1 MLELTPNLNM
11 NSKKAL
17 YVQLYEYIKKE
28 IKDGTISAFTK
39 LPAKRK
45 LAGYLQVSKNTI
57 EAAYE
62 QLLAEGY
69 IESISR
75 KGYFV
80 CEFEQMMDVEGSEA
94 EVEEIPF
101 REGNYTF
108 DFTQTGVDTNTF
120 PFTTYRKLIND
131 VWQPH
136 NNDLLFLGHPQ
147 GELSLREEIAN
158 YLYESRGVRCS
169 ASQIVLG
176 AGTQILVKLLFQL
189 LKGSNYAVENPGYHR
204 KMVVF
209 EQGEKKVQMLS
220 LDRDGI
226 CMADLENSDANVVF
240 VTPSHQF
247 PYGMIMPITRRTQ
260 LLQWA
265 KKEEDR
271 YIIEDDYD
279 SEFRY
284 SGRPIPALQGLDT
297 DGKVIY
303 MGTLSKALLPSLR
316 MSYIVLPKN
325 LIKKYQKEYLFYTQS
340 VSRMDQEVIR
350 KFLNEGYWEKHIHKM
365 RVVYRKK
372 RDRLVFEIEKYFSNR
387 VEVIGEDSGLHI
399 LLKVHNGMREEE
411 LIKAAAK
418 YSIKIYPF
426 STYYKD
432 DTAPENVV
440 LLGFAILSEEEIAKA
455 IQLLHKA
462 WFTRSKKTSSKHEDV
477 FYYLF
482 SSKNKTICS
491 SSQY

>member
-1 MLELTPNLNM
+1 MLELTPNLNTK
-11 NSKKAL
+11 SKIAL

-28 IKDGTISAFTK
+28 IKDGTIPAFTK

-45 LAGYLQVSKNTI
+45 LASYLQVSKNTV

-69 IESISR
+69 IESASR

-80 CEFEQMMDVEGSEA
+80 CKIEQMIYVEGSEA
-94 EVEEIPF
+94 KVEEVPF
-101 REGNYTF
+101 REENYTF

-136 NNDLLFLGHPQ
+136 NNELLFLGHPQ
-147 GELSLREEIAN
+147 GELSLREEIAS

-209 EQGEKKVQMLS
+209 EQGEKKVQILS

-284 SGRPIPALQGLDT
+284 SGKPIPALQGLDT

-325 LIKKYQKEYLFYTQS
+325 VIKKYQKEYLFYTQS

-350 KFLNEGYWEKHIHKM
+350 RFLNEGYWEKHIHKM

-399 LLKVHNGMREEE
+399 LLQVHNGMREEE
-411 LIKAAAK
+411 LIKEAAK
-418 YSIKIYPF
+418 YSIKIYPV

-432 DTAPENVV
+432 GTAPENVV

-462 WFTRSKKTSSKHEDV
+462 WCTRK
-477 FYYLF
+477 
-482 SSKNKTICS
+482 
-491 SSQY
+491 

>member
-80 CEFEQMMDVEGSEA
+80 CKFEQMMDVEGSET

-131 VWQPH
+131 VWEPH

-340 VSRMDQEVIR
+340 VSRMDQEVVR
-350 KFLNEGYWEKHIHKM
+350 KFLHEGYWEKHIHKM

-372 RDRLVFEIEKYFSNR
+372 RDRLVFEIEKYFSNL
-387 VEVIGEDSGLHI
+387 VEIIGEDSGLHI
-399 LLKVHNGMREEE
+399 LLKVHNGMQEEE
-411 LIKAAAK
+411 LIKEAAK
-418 YSIKIYPF
+418 YSIKIYPV

-440 LLGFAILSEEEIAKA
+440 LLGFAILSEEEIEQAV
-455 IQLLHKA
+455 QLLNIA
-462 WFTRSKKTSSKHEDV
+462 WFRKK
-477 FYYLF
+477 
-482 SSKNKTICS
+482 
-491 SSQY
+491 

>member
-1 MLELTPNLNM
+1 MLELTPNLNTK
-11 NSKKAL
+11 SKIAL

-28 IKDGTISAFTK
+28 IKDGTIPALTK

-45 LAGYLQVSKNTI
+45 LASYLQVSKNTV

-80 CEFEQMMDVEGSEA
+80 CEIEQMIYVEGSEVK
-94 EVEEIPF
+94 VEEVPF
-101 REGNYTF
+101 REENYTF

-120 PFTTYRKLIND
+120 PFTMYRKLIND

-136 NNDLLFLGHPQ
+136 NNELLFLGHPQ
-147 GELSLREEIAN
+147 GELSLREEIAS

-284 SGRPIPALQGLDT
+284 SGKPIPALQGLDT

-325 LIKKYQKEYLFYTQS
+325 LINKYQKEYLFYTQS

-399 LLKVHNGMREEE
+399 LLQVHNGMREEE
-411 LIKAAAK
+411 LIKEAAK
-418 YSIKIYPF
+418 YSIKLYPV
-426 STYYKD
+426 STYYKEG
-432 DTAPENVV
+432 TAPENVV
-440 LLGFAILSEEEIAKA
+440 LLGFAILLEEEIAKA

-462 WFTRSKKTSSKHEDV
+462 WYTTK
-477 FYYLF
+477 
-482 SSKNKTICS
+482 
-491 SSQY
+491 

>member
-1 MLELTPNLNM
+1 MLELTPNLNTK
-11 NSKKAL
+11 SKIAL

-28 IKDGTISAFTK
+28 IKDGTIPAFTK

-45 LAGYLQVSKNTI
+45 LASYLQVSKNTV

-69 IESISR
+69 IESASR

-80 CEFEQMMDVEGSEA
+80 CKIEQMIYVEGSEA
-94 EVEEIPF
+94 KVEEVSF
-101 REGNYTF
+101 REENYTF
-108 DFTQTGVDTNTF
+108 DFTQTGVDTDTF

-136 NNDLLFLGHPQ
+136 NNELLFLGHPQ
-147 GELSLREEIAN
+147 GELSLREEIAS

-226 CMADLENSDANVVF
+226 CMTDLENSDANVVF

-284 SGRPIPALQGLDT
+284 SGKPIPALQGLDT

-325 LIKKYQKEYLFYTQS
+325 VIEKYQKEYLFYTQS

-350 KFLNEGYWEKHIHKM
+350 RFLNEGYWEKHIHKM

-399 LLKVHNGMREEE
+399 LLQVHNGMREEE
-411 LIKAAAK
+411 LIKEAAK
-418 YSIKIYPF
+418 YSIKIYPV

-432 DTAPENVV
+432 GTAPENVV
-440 LLGFAILSEEEIAKA
+440 LLGFAILSEDEIAKA

-462 WFTRSKKTSSKHEDV
+462 WYTRK
-477 FYYLF
+477 
-482 SSKNKTICS
+482 
-491 SSQY
+491 

>member
-1 MLELTPNLNM
+1 MLELTPNLNTQ
-11 NSKKAL
+11 SKIAL

-28 IKDGTISAFTK
+28 IKDGTIPAFTK

-45 LAGYLQVSKNTI
+45 LASYLQVSKNTV

-69 IESISR
+69 IESASR

-80 CEFEQMMDVEGSEA
+80 CKVEQMMDVEGSEA
-94 EVEEIPF
+94 KVEEVSF
-101 REGNYTF
+101 REENYTF

-350 KFLNEGYWEKHIHKM
+350 KFLHEGYWEKHIHKM

-372 RDRLVFEIEKYFSNR
+372 RDRLVFEIEKYFSNH

-411 LIKAAAK
+411 LIKEAAK
-418 YSIKIYPF
+418 YSIKIYPV
-426 STYYKD
+426 STYYKA

-455 IQLLHKA
+455 IQLLNTA
-462 WFTRSKKTSSKHEDV
+462 WFRKK
-477 FYYLF
+477 
-482 SSKNKTICS
+482 
-491 SSQY
+491 

>member
-28 IKDGTISAFTK
+28 VKDGTIPAFTK

-45 LAGYLQVSKNTI
+45 LASYLQVSKNTV

-69 IESISR
+69 IESASR

-80 CEFEQMMDVEGSEA
+80 CKVEQMIYVEGSEA
-94 EVEEIPF
+94 KVEEVPF
-101 REGNYTF
+101 REENYTF

-120 PFTTYRKLIND
+120 PFNTYRKLIND

-136 NNDLLFLGHPQ
+136 NNELLFLGHPQ
-147 GELSLREEIAN
+147 GELSLREEIAS

-176 AGTQILVKLLFQL
+176 AGTQVLVKLLFQM

-226 CMADLENSDANVVF
+226 CMADLENSNANVVF

-284 SGRPIPALQGLDT
+284 SGKPIPALQGLDI

-325 LIKKYQKEYLFYTQS
+325 LIRKYQKEYLFYTQS

-387 VEVIGEDSGLHI
+387 LEVIGEDSGLHI

-411 LIKAAAK
+411 LIQEAAK
-418 YSIKIYPF
+418 YSIKIYPV

-432 DTAPENVV
+432 GTAPENVV

-455 IQLLHKA
+455 VQLLHKA
-462 WFTRSKKTSSKHEDV
+462 WCTRK
-477 FYYLF
+477 
-482 SSKNKTICS
+482 
-491 SSQY
+491 

>member
-1 MLELTPNLNM
+1 MLELTPNLNTK
-11 NSKKAL
+11 SKIAL

-28 IKDGTISAFTK
+28 IKDGTIPAFTK

-45 LAGYLQVSKNTI
+45 LASYLQVSKNTV
-57 EAAYE
+57 EVAYE

-69 IESISR
+69 IESASR

-80 CEFEQMMDVEGSEA
+80 CKIEQMIYVEGSEA
-94 EVEEIPF
+94 KVEEVSF
-101 REGNYTF
+101 REENYKF
-108 DFTQTGVDTNTF
+108 DFTQTGVDTDTF

-136 NNDLLFLGHPQ
+136 NNELLFLGHPQ
-147 GELSLREEIAN
+147 GELSLREEITN

-226 CMADLENSDANVVF
+226 CMAELENSDANVVF

-284 SGRPIPALQGLDT
+284 SGKPIPALQGLDT

-325 LIKKYQKEYLFYTQS
+325 VIKKYQKEYLFYTQS

-399 LLKVHNGMREEE
+399 LLQVHNGMREEE
-411 LIKAAAK
+411 LIKEAAK
-418 YSIKIYPF
+418 YSIKIYPV

-432 DTAPENVV
+432 GTAPENVV
-440 LLGFAILSEEEIAKA
+440 LLGFAILSEDEIAKA

-462 WFTRSKKTSSKHEDV
+462 WYTRK
-477 FYYLF
+477 
-482 SSKNKTICS
+482 
-491 SSQY
+491 

>member
-1 MLELTPNLNM
+1 MLELTPNLNTK
-11 NSKKAL
+11 SKIAL

-28 IKDGTISAFTK
+28 IKDGTIPAFTK

-45 LAGYLQVSKNTI
+45 LASYLQVSKNTV
-57 EAAYE
+57 EVAYE

-69 IESISR
+69 IESASR

-80 CEFEQMMDVEGSEA
+80 CKIEQMIYVEGSEA
-94 EVEEIPF
+94 KVEEVSF
-101 REGNYTF
+101 REENYKF
-108 DFTQTGVDTNTF
+108 DFTQTGVDTDTF

-136 NNDLLFLGHPQ
+136 NNELLFLGHPQ

-226 CMADLENSDANVVF
+226 CMAELENSDANVVF

-284 SGRPIPALQGLDT
+284 SGKPIPALQGLDT

-399 LLKVHNGMREEE
+399 LLQVHNGMREEE
-411 LIKAAAK
+411 LIKEAAK
-418 YSIKIYPF
+418 YSIKIYPV

-432 DTAPENVV
+432 GTAPENVV
-440 LLGFAILSEEEIAKA
+440 LLGFAILSEDEIAKA

-462 WFTRSKKTSSKHEDV
+462 WYTRK
-477 FYYLF
+477 
-482 SSKNKTICS
+482 
-491 SSQY
+491 

>member
-1 MLELTPNLNM
+1 MLELTPNLNAK
-11 NSKKAL
+11 SKIAL

-28 IKDGTISAFTK
+28 IKDGTIPAFTK

-45 LAGYLQVSKNTI
+45 LASYLQVSKNTV

-69 IESISR
+69 IESASR

-80 CEFEQMMDVEGSEA
+80 CKVEQMIDVEGSEA
-94 EVEEIPF
+94 KVEEVPF
-101 REGNYTF
+101 REENYTF

-136 NNDLLFLGHPQ
+136 NNELLFLGHPQ

-209 EQGEKKVQMLS
+209 EQGEEKVQMLS

-226 CMADLENSDANVVF
+226 CMADLENSNANVVF

-265 KKEEDR
+265 KKAKDR

-284 SGRPIPALQGLDT
+284 SGKPIPALQGLDT
-297 DGKVIY
+297 EGKVIY

-316 MSYIVLPKN
+316 MSYMVLPKK
-325 LIKKYQKEYLFYTQS
+325 LIKKYQQQYLFYTQS

-350 KFLNEGYWEKHIHKM
+350 KFLNESYWEKHIHKM

-372 RDRLVFEIEKYFSNR
+372 RDRLVFEIEKYFSNC

-411 LIKAAAK
+411 LIQEAAK
-418 YSIKIYPF
+418 YSIKIYPV

-432 DTAPENVV
+432 GTAPENVV

-462 WFTRSKKTSSKHEDV
+462 WYTRK
-477 FYYLF
+477 
-482 SSKNKTICS
+482 
-491 SSQY
+491 

>member
-28 IKDGTISAFTK
+28 IKDGTIPAFTK

-45 LAGYLQVSKNTI
+45 LATHLQVSKNTV

-80 CEFEQMMDVEGSEA
+80 CEIEQMISVEGSEERIG
-94 EVEEIPF
+94 EVPF
-101 REGNYTF
+101 QEKNYKF

-120 PFTTYRKLIND
+120 PFTMYRKLIND

-147 GELSLREEIAN
+147 GEVSLREEITN

-209 EQGEKKVQMLS
+209 EQGEKRVQMLS

-226 CMADLENSDANVVF
+226 CIADLENSDANVVF

-247 PYGMIMPITRRTQ
+247 PYGMIMPITRRMQ

-265 KKEEDR
+265 KKEEGR

-284 SGRPIPALQGLDT
+284 SGKPIPALQGLDA

-316 MSYIVLPKN
+316 MSYMVLPKN

-350 KFLNEGYWEKHIHKM
+350 RFLNEGHWEKHIHKM

-372 RDRLVFEIEKYFSNR
+372 RDRIVFEIEKYFSNR

-411 LIKAAAK
+411 LIKEAAK
-418 YSIKIYPF
+418 YSIKLYPV
-426 STYYKD
+426 SMYYKD
-432 DTAPENVV
+432 GTAPENIV

-455 IQLLHKA
+455 IQLLNTA
-462 WFTRSKKTSSKHEDV
+462 WFTRK
-477 FYYLF
+477 
-482 SSKNKTICS
+482 
-491 SSQY
+491 

>member
-1 MLELTPNLNM
+1 MLELTPNLNTK
-11 NSKKAL
+11 SKIAL

-28 IKDGTISAFTK
+28 IKDGTIPAFTK

-45 LAGYLQVSKNTI
+45 LASYLQVSKNTV
-57 EAAYE
+57 EVAYE

-69 IESISR
+69 IESASR

-80 CEFEQMMDVEGSEA
+80 CKIEQMIYVEGSEA
-94 EVEEIPF
+94 KVEEVSF
-101 REGNYTF
+101 REENYKF

-120 PFTTYRKLIND
+120 PFTMYRKLIND

-136 NNDLLFLGHPQ
+136 NNELLFLGHPQ

-226 CMADLENSDANVVF
+226 CMAELENSDANVVF

-284 SGRPIPALQGLDT
+284 SGKPIPALQGLDT
-297 DGKVIY
+297 NGKVIY

-325 LIKKYQKEYLFYTQS
+325 VIKKYQKEYLFYTQS

-350 KFLNEGYWEKHIHKM
+350 RFLNEGYWEKHIHKM

-399 LLKVHNGMREEE
+399 LLQVHNGMREEE
-411 LIKAAAK
+411 LIKEAAK
-418 YSIKIYPF
+418 YSIKIYPV

-432 DTAPENVV
+432 GTAPENVV

-462 WFTRSKKTSSKHEDV
+462 WCTRK
-477 FYYLF
+477 
-482 SSKNKTICS
+482 
-491 SSQY
+491 

>member
-1 MLELTPNLNM
+1 MLELTPNLNAK
-11 NSKKAL
+11 SKIAL

-28 IKDGTISAFTK
+28 IKDGTIPAFTK

-45 LAGYLQVSKNTI
+45 LASYLQVSKNTV

-69 IESISR
+69 IESASR

-80 CEFEQMMDVEGSEA
+80 CKVEQMIYVEGSDA
-94 EVEEIPF
+94 KVKEVPF
-101 REGNYTF
+101 REGNYKF
-108 DFTQTGVDTNTF
+108 DFTQTGVDTKSF
-120 PFTTYRKLIND
+120 PFTMYRKLIND

-136 NNDLLFLGHPQ
+136 NNELLFLGHPQ
-147 GELSLREEIAN
+147 GELSLREEITK

-209 EQGEKKVQMLS
+209 EQGEEKVQMLS

-284 SGRPIPALQGLDT
+284 SGKPIPALQGLDT

-325 LIKKYQKEYLFYTQS
+325 LINKYQKEYLFYTQS

-365 RVVYRKK
+365 RVVYRRK
-372 RDRLVFEIEKYFSNR
+372 RDRLVFEIGKYFSNR

-399 LLKVHNGMREEE
+399 LLQVHNGMREEE
-411 LIKAAAK
+411 LIKEAAK
-418 YSIKIYPF
+418 YSIKIYPV

-440 LLGFAILSEEEIAKA
+440 LLGFAILSEEEIAQA
-455 IQLLHKA
+455 IQLLNTA
-462 WFTRSKKTSSKHEDV
+462 WFRKK
-477 FYYLF
+477 
-482 SSKNKTICS
+482 
-491 SSQY
+491 

>member
-80 CEFEQMMDVEGSEA
+80 CKFEQMMDIEGSET

-372 RDRLVFEIEKYFSNR
+372 RDRLVFEIEKYFSNH

-418 YSIKIYPF
+418 YSIKIYPV
-426 STYYKD
+426 STYYKAY
-432 DTAPENVV
+432 TASENVV
-440 LLGFAILSEEEIAKA
+440 LLGFAILSEEEIEQAV
-455 IQLLHKA
+455 QLLNIA
-462 WFTRSKKTSSKHEDV
+462 WFRKK
-477 FYYLF
+477 
-482 SSKNKTICS
+482 
-491 SSQY
+491 

>member
-1 MLELTPNLNM
+1 MLELTPNLNTK
-11 NSKKAL
+11 SKIAL

-28 IKDGTISAFTK
+28 IKDGTIPAFTK

-45 LAGYLQVSKNTI
+45 LASYLQVSKNTV

-69 IESISR
+69 IESASR

-80 CEFEQMMDVEGSEA
+80 CKIEQMIYVEGSEA
-94 EVEEIPF
+94 KVEEVPF
-101 REGNYTF
+101 REENYKF

-120 PFTTYRKLIND
+120 PFTMYRKLIND

-136 NNDLLFLGHPQ
+136 NNELLFLGHPQ
-147 GELSLREEIAN
+147 GELSLREEITS

-265 KKEEDR
+265 KKEEGR

-284 SGRPIPALQGLDT
+284 SGKPIPALQGLDT

-325 LIKKYQKEYLFYTQS
+325 VIEKYQKEYLFYTQS

-350 KFLNEGYWEKHIHKM
+350 RFFNEGYWEKHIHKM

-399 LLKVHNGMREEE
+399 LLQVHNGMREEE
-411 LIKAAAK
+411 LIQEAAK
-418 YSIKIYPF
+418 YSIKIYPV

-432 DTAPENVV
+432 GTAPENVV

-462 WFTRSKKTSSKHEDV
+462 WYTRK
-477 FYYLF
+477 
-482 SSKNKTICS
+482 
-491 SSQY
+491 

>member
-1 MLELTPNLNM
+1 MLELTPNLNTK
-11 NSKKAL
+11 SKIAL

-28 IKDGTISAFTK
+28 IKDGTIPAFTK

-45 LAGYLQVSKNTI
+45 LASYLQVSKNTV

-69 IESISR
+69 IESASR

-80 CEFEQMMDVEGSEA
+80 CKIEQMIYVEGSEA
-94 EVEEIPF
+94 KVEEVSF
-101 REGNYTF
+101 REENYKF
-108 DFTQTGVDTNTF
+108 DFTQTGVDTDTF

-136 NNDLLFLGHPQ
+136 NNELLFLGHSQ
-147 GELSLREEIAN
+147 GELSLREEIAS

-226 CMADLENSDANVVF
+226 CMTDLENSDANVVF

-284 SGRPIPALQGLDT
+284 SGKPIPALQGLDT

-325 LIKKYQKEYLFYTQS
+325 VIEKYQKEYLFYTQS

-350 KFLNEGYWEKHIHKM
+350 RFLNEGYWEKHIHKM

-372 RDRLVFEIEKYFSNR
+372 RNRLVFEIEKYFSNR

-399 LLKVHNGMREEE
+399 LLQVHNGMREEE
-411 LIKAAAK
+411 LIKEAAK
-418 YSIKIYPF
+418 YSIKIYPV

-432 DTAPENVV
+432 GTAPENVV
-440 LLGFAILSEEEIAKA
+440 LLGFAILSEDEIAKA

-462 WFTRSKKTSSKHEDV
+462 WYTRK
-477 FYYLF
+477 
-482 SSKNKTICS
+482 
-491 SSQY
+491 

>member
-1 MLELTPNLNM
+1 MLELTPNLNTK
-11 NSKKAL
+11 SKKAL

-28 IKDGTISAFTK
+28 IKDGTIPALTK

-45 LAGYLQVSKNTI
+45 LASYLQVSKNTV

-69 IESISR
+69 IESASR

-80 CEFEQMMDVEGSEA
+80 CEIEQMIYVEGSEVK
-94 EVEEIPF
+94 VEEVPF
-101 REGNYTF
+101 REENYTF

-120 PFTTYRKLIND
+120 PFTMYRKLIND

-136 NNDLLFLGHPQ
+136 NNELLFLGHPQ

-189 LKGSNYAVENPGYHR
+189 LRGSKYAVENPGYHR

-226 CMADLENSDANVVF
+226 CMADLENSDANAVF

-284 SGRPIPALQGLDT
+284 SGKPIPALQGLDT

-325 LIKKYQKEYLFYTQS
+325 LINKYQKEYLFYTQS

-350 KFLNEGYWEKHIHKM
+350 RFLNEGYWEKHIHKM

-399 LLKVHNGMREEE
+399 LLQVHNGMREEE
-411 LIKAAAK
+411 LIQEAAK
-418 YSIKIYPF
+418 YSIKLYPV

-432 DTAPENVV
+432 GTAPENVV

-455 IQLLHKA
+455 VQLLHKA
-462 WFTRSKKTSSKHEDV
+462 WYRRK
-477 FYYLF
+477 
-482 SSKNKTICS
+482 
-491 SSQY
+491 

>member
-1 MLELTPNLNM
+1 MLELTPNLNTQ
-11 NSKKAL
+11 SKIAL

-28 IKDGTISAFTK
+28 IKDGTIPAFTK

-45 LAGYLQVSKNTI
+45 LAIYLQVSKNTV

-80 CEFEQMMDVEGSEA
+80 CEIEQMIHVEGSEDRIE
-94 EVEEIPF
+94 EVSFLE
-101 REGNYTF
+101 RDYTF

-120 PFTTYRKLIND
+120 PFNMYRKLIND

-136 NNDLLFLGHPQ
+136 NNELLFLGHPQ
-147 GELSLREEIAN
+147 GEVSLREEIAN

-169 ASQIVLG
+169 PSQIVLG

-189 LKGSNYAVENPGYHR
+189 LQGSCYAVENPGYHR
-204 KMVVF
+204 KMVAF
-209 EQGEKKVQMLS
+209 EQGENRVQMLS

-226 CMADLENSDANVVF
+226 CIADLENSDANVVF

-247 PYGMIMPITRRTQ
+247 PYGMIMPITRRMQ

-265 KKEEDR
+265 KREEGR

-284 SGRPIPALQGLDT
+284 SGKPIPALQGLDA

-316 MSYIVLPKN
+316 MSYMVLPKK
-325 LIKKYQKEYLFYTQS
+325 LIKTYQKKYLFYTQS
-340 VSRMDQEVIR
+340 VSRIDQEVIR
-350 KFLNEGYWEKHIHKM
+350 RFLNEGHFEKHIHKM

-372 RDRLVFEIEKYFSNR
+372 RDRLVFEIKKYFSNR

-411 LIKAAAK
+411 LIKEAAK
-418 YSIKIYPF
+418 YSIKIYPV
-426 STYYKD
+426 STYYKA

-455 IQLLHKA
+455 IQLLNTA
-462 WFTRSKKTSSKHEDV
+462 WFRKK
-477 FYYLF
+477 
-482 SSKNKTICS
+482 
-491 SSQY
+491 

>member
-28 IKDGTISAFTK
+28 IKDGTISAFSK

-45 LAGYLQVSKNTI
+45 LADYLQVSKNTI

-80 CEFEQMMDVEGSEA
+80 CKIEQMMDVEGSEA

-284 SGRPIPALQGLDT
+284 SGKPIPALQGLDT

-303 MGTLSKALLPSLR
+303 MGTLSKALFPSLR

-325 LIKKYQKEYLFYTQS
+325 LIKKYQKEYLFYAQS

-372 RDRLVFEIEKYFSNR
+372 RDRLVFEIEKYFSNH

-411 LIKAAAK
+411 LIKEAAK
-418 YSIKIYPF
+418 HSIKIYPV
-426 STYYKD
+426 STYYKA

-440 LLGFAILSEEEIAKA
+440 LLGFAILSEEEIEQAV
-455 IQLLHKA
+455 QLLNIA
-462 WFTRSKKTSSKHEDV
+462 WFRKR
-477 FYYLF
+477 
-482 SSKNKTICS
+482 
-491 SSQY
+491 

>member
-1 MLELTPNLNM
+1 MLELTPNLNTK
-11 NSKKAL
+11 SKIAL

-28 IKDGTISAFTK
+28 IKDGTIPAFTK

-45 LAGYLQVSKNTI
+45 LASYLQVSKNTV

-69 IESISR
+69 IESASR

-80 CEFEQMMDVEGSEA
+80 CKIEQMIYVERSEA
-94 EVEEIPF
+94 KVEEVSF
-101 REGNYTF
+101 REENYKF
-108 DFTQTGVDTNTF
+108 DFTQTGVDTDTF

-136 NNDLLFLGHPQ
+136 NNELLFLGHPQ

-226 CMADLENSDANVVF
+226 CMAELENSDANVVF

-247 PYGMIMPITRRTQ
+247 PYGMIMPITRRSQ

-284 SGRPIPALQGLDT
+284 SGKPIPALQGLDT

-399 LLKVHNGMREEE
+399 LLQVHNGMREEE
-411 LIKAAAK
+411 LIKEAAK
-418 YSIKIYPF
+418 YSIKIYPV

-432 DTAPENVV
+432 GTVPENVV
-440 LLGFAILSEEEIAKA
+440 LLGFAILSEDEIAKA

-462 WFTRSKKTSSKHEDV
+462 WYTRK
-477 FYYLF
+477 
-482 SSKNKTICS
+482 
-491 SSQY
+491 

>member
-1 MLELTPNLNM
+1 MSDFSFIKGSDVMLELTLNLNAK
-11 NSKKAL
+11 SKIAL

-28 IKDGTISAFTK
+28 IKDGTIPAFTK

-45 LAGYLQVSKNTI
+45 LASYLQVSKNTV

-69 IESISR
+69 IESASR

-80 CEFEQMMDVEGSEA
+80 CEIEKMIYVEGSEA
-94 EVEEIPF
+94 KVEEVSF
-101 REGNYTF
+101 REENDTF

-136 NNDLLFLGHPQ
+136 NNELLFLGHPQ
-147 GELSLREEIAN
+147 GEWSLREEIAN

-265 KKEEDR
+265 KKGEDR

-284 SGRPIPALQGLDT
+284 SGKPIPALQGLDT

-325 LIKKYQKEYLFYTQS
+325 LIEKYQKEYLFYTQS

-372 RDRLVFEIEKYFSNR
+372 RDRLVLEIEKYFSNR

-411 LIKAAAK
+411 LIKEAAK
-418 YSIKIYPF
+418 YSIKIYPV

-432 DTAPENVV
+432 GTAPENVV

-455 IQLLHKA
+455 IQLLNTA
-462 WFTRSKKTSSKHEDV
+462 WFRK
-477 FYYLF
+477 
-482 SSKNKTICS
+482 
-491 SSQY
+491 

>member
-28 IKDGTISAFTK
+28 IKDGTISTFTK

-80 CEFEQMMDVEGSEA
+80 CKFEQMMDIEGSEA

-176 AGTQILVKLLFQL
+176 AGTQILVNLLFQL

-209 EQGEKKVQMLS
+209 EQGEERVQMLS
-220 LDRDGI
+220 LDKDGI

-265 KKEEDR
+265 KKAEDR

-284 SGRPIPALQGLDT
+284 SGKPIPALQGLDT

-350 KFLNEGYWEKHIHKM
+350 KFLHEGYWEKHIHKM

-372 RDRLVFEIEKYFSNR
+372 RDRLVFEIEKYFSNH

-411 LIKAAAK
+411 LIKEAAK
-418 YSIKIYPF
+418 YSIKIYPV
-426 STYYKD
+426 STYYKA

-440 LLGFAILSEEEIAKA
+440 LLGFAILSEEEIEQA
-455 IQLLHKA
+455 IQLLNTA
-462 WFTRSKKTSSKHEDV
+462 WFRKE
-477 FYYLF
+477 
-482 SSKNKTICS
+482 
-491 SSQY
+491 

>member
-1 MLELTPNLNM
+1 MLELTPNLNTK
-11 NSKKAL
+11 SKIAL

-28 IKDGTISAFTK
+28 IKDGTIPAFTK

-45 LAGYLQVSKNTI
+45 LASYLQVSKNTV
-57 EAAYE
+57 EVAYE

-69 IESISR
+69 IESASR

-80 CEFEQMMDVEGSEA
+80 CKIEQMIYVEGSEA
-94 EVEEIPF
+94 KVEEVSF
-101 REGNYTF
+101 REENYKF
-108 DFTQTGVDTNTF
+108 DFTQTGVDTDTF

-136 NNDLLFLGHPQ
+136 NNELLFLGHPQ

-226 CMADLENSDANVVF
+226 CMAELENSDANVVF

-284 SGRPIPALQGLDT
+284 SGKPIPALQGLDT

-325 LIKKYQKEYLFYTQS
+325 VIKKYQKEYLFYTQS

-399 LLKVHNGMREEE
+399 LLQVHNGMREEE
-411 LIKAAAK
+411 LIKEAAK
-418 YSIKIYPF
+418 YSIKIYPV

-432 DTAPENVV
+432 GTAPENVV
-440 LLGFAILSEEEIAKA
+440 LLGFAILSEDEIAKA

-462 WFTRSKKTSSKHEDV
+462 WYTRK
-477 FYYLF
+477 
-482 SSKNKTICS
+482 
-491 SSQY
+491 

>member
-1 MLELTPNLNM
+1 MLELTPNLNV
-11 NSKKAL
+11 NSKRAL

-28 IKDGTISAFTK
+28 IKDGTIPALTK

-45 LAGYLQVSKNTI
+45 LASYLQVSKNTV

-69 IESISR
+69 IESASR

-80 CEFEQMMDVEGSEA
+80 CKVEQMIYVEGSEA
-94 EVEEIPF
+94 KVEEVPF
-101 REGNYTF
+101 REENYKF

-136 NNDLLFLGHPQ
+136 NNELLFLGHPQ

-279 SEFRY
+279 SDFRY
-284 SGRPIPALQGLDT
+284 SGKPIPALQGLDT

-325 LIKKYQKEYLFYTQS
+325 VIEKYQKEYLFYTQS

-411 LIKAAAK
+411 LIKEAAK
-418 YSIKIYPF
+418 YSIKIYPV

-432 DTAPENVV
+432 GTAPENVV
-440 LLGFAILSEEEIAKA
+440 LLGFAILSEDEIAKA
-455 IQLLHKA
+455 VQLLHKA
-462 WFTRSKKTSSKHEDV
+462 WYTRK
-477 FYYLF
+477 
-482 SSKNKTICS
+482 
-491 SSQY
+491 

>member
-1 MLELTPNLNM
+1 M
-11 NSKKAL
+11 

-28 IKDGTISAFTK
+28 IKDGTIPAFTK

-45 LAGYLQVSKNTI
+45 LASYLQVSKNTV

-69 IESISR
+69 IESASR

-80 CEFEQMMDVEGSEA
+80 CKIEQMIYVEGSEA
-94 EVEEIPF
+94 KVEEVPF
-101 REGNYTF
+101 REENYKF

-120 PFTTYRKLIND
+120 PFTMYRKLIND

-136 NNDLLFLGHPQ
+136 NNELLFLGHPQ
-147 GELSLREEIAN
+147 GELSLREEIAS

-260 LLQWA
+260 LLQWT
-265 KKEEDR
+265 KKEEGR

-284 SGRPIPALQGLDT
+284 SGKPIPALQGLDT

-325 LIKKYQKEYLFYTQS
+325 VIEKYQKEYLFYTQS

-350 KFLNEGYWEKHIHKM
+350 RFFNEGYWEKHIHKM

-399 LLKVHNGMREEE
+399 LLQVHNGMREEE
-411 LIKAAAK
+411 LIQEAAK
-418 YSIKIYPF
+418 YSIKIYPV

-432 DTAPENVV
+432 GTAPENVV

-462 WFTRSKKTSSKHEDV
+462 WYTRK
-477 FYYLF
+477 
-482 SSKNKTICS
+482 
-491 SSQY
+491 

>member
-1 MLELTPNLNM
+1 MLELTPNLNAK
-11 NSKKAL
+11 SKIAL

-28 IKDGTISAFTK
+28 IKDGTIPAFTK

-45 LAGYLQVSKNTI
+45 LASYLQVSKNTV

-69 IESISR
+69 IESASR

-80 CEFEQMMDVEGSEA
+80 CKVEQMIYVEGSEA

-101 REGNYTF
+101 REENYKF
-108 DFTQTGVDTNTF
+108 DFTQTGVDTKTF
-120 PFTTYRKLIND
+120 PFTMYRKLIND

-136 NNDLLFLGHPQ
+136 NNELLFLGHPQ
-147 GELSLREEIAN
+147 GELSLREEIAK

-209 EQGEKKVQMLS
+209 EQGEEKVQMLS

-284 SGRPIPALQGLDT
+284 SGKPIPALQGLDT

-372 RDRLVFEIEKYFSNR
+372 RDRLVFEIGKYFSNR

-411 LIKAAAK
+411 LIKEAAK
-418 YSIKIYPF
+418 YSIKIYPV

-440 LLGFAILSEEEIAKA
+440 LLGFAILSEEEIAQA
-455 IQLLHKA
+455 IQLLNTA
-462 WFTRSKKTSSKHEDV
+462 WFRKK
-477 FYYLF
+477 
-482 SSKNKTICS
+482 
-491 SSQY
+491 

>member
-80 CEFEQMMDVEGSEA
+80 CKFEQMMDVEGSEA

-120 PFTTYRKLIND
+120 PFTTYCKLIND

-209 EQGEKKVQMLS
+209 EQGEERVQMLS
-220 LDRDGI
+220 LDKDGI

-372 RDRLVFEIEKYFSNR
+372 RDRLVFEIEKYFSNH

-418 YSIKIYPF
+418 YSIKIYPV
-426 STYYKD
+426 STYYKA

-440 LLGFAILSEEEIAKA
+440 LLGFAILSEEEIEQAV
-455 IQLLHKA
+455 QLLNIA
-462 WFTRSKKTSSKHEDV
+462 WFRKK
-477 FYYLF
+477 
-482 SSKNKTICS
+482 
-491 SSQY
+491 

>member
-1 MLELTPNLNM
+1 MLELTPNLNTQ
-11 NSKKAL
+11 SKIAL

-28 IKDGTISAFTK
+28 IKDGTIPAFTK

-45 LAGYLQVSKNTI
+45 LAIYLQVSKNTV

-80 CEFEQMMDVEGSEA
+80 CKIEQMIHVEGSEDRIA
-94 EVEEIPF
+94 EISF
-101 REGNYTF
+101 RERDYIF

-120 PFTTYRKLIND
+120 PFNMYRKLIND

-136 NNDLLFLGHPQ
+136 NNELLFLGHPQ
-147 GELSLREEIAN
+147 GEVSLREEIAK

-169 ASQIVLG
+169 PSQIVLG

-189 LKGSNYAVENPGYHR
+189 LQGSCYAVENPGYHR
-204 KMVVF
+204 KMVAF
-209 EQGEKKVQMLS
+209 EQGENRVQMLS

-226 CMADLENSDANVVF
+226 CIADLENSDANVVF

-247 PYGMIMPITRRTQ
+247 PYGMIMPITRRMQ

-265 KKEEDR
+265 KKEEGR

-284 SGRPIPALQGLDT
+284 SGKPIPALQGLDT

-325 LIKKYQKEYLFYTQS
+325 LINKYQKQYLFYTQS
-340 VSRMDQEVIR
+340 VSRIDQEVIR
-350 KFLNEGYWEKHIHKM
+350 KFLNEGHFEKHIHKM

-372 RDRLVFEIEKYFSNR
+372 RDRLVFEIEKYFADQ

-399 LLKVHNGMREEE
+399 LLKVHNGMREED
-411 LIKAAAK
+411 LITEAAK
-418 YSIKIYPF
+418 HRIKVYPV

-432 DTAPENVV
+432 GTAPGNIV
-440 LLGFAILSEEEIAKA
+440 LLGFAILSEEEIVKA
-455 IQLLHKA
+455 IQLLSTA
-462 WFTRSKKTSSKHEDV
+462 WCTKK
-477 FYYLF
+477 
-482 SSKNKTICS
+482 
-491 SSQY
+491 

>member
-1 MLELTPNLNM
+1 MLELTPNLNTK
-11 NSKKAL
+11 SKIAL

-28 IKDGTISAFTK
+28 IKDGTIPAFTK

-45 LAGYLQVSKNTI
+45 LAIYLQVSKNTV

-80 CEFEQMMDVEGSEA
+80 CKFEQMIYVEGSEA
-94 EVEEIPF
+94 KVEEVPF
-101 REGNYTF
+101 REENYKF

-120 PFTTYRKLIND
+120 PFTMYRKLIND

-136 NNDLLFLGHPQ
+136 NNELLFLGHPQ

-226 CMADLENSDANVVF
+226 CMLDLENSDANVVF

-284 SGRPIPALQGLDT
+284 SGKPIPALQGLDT

-350 KFLNEGYWEKHIHKM
+350 RFLNEGYWEKHIHKM

-372 RDRLVFEIEKYFSNR
+372 RDRLVFEIEKYFSHR

-411 LIKAAAK
+411 LIKEAAK
-418 YSIKIYPF
+418 YSIKIYPV

-432 DTAPENVV
+432 GTAPKNVV
-440 LLGFAILSEEEIAKA
+440 LLGFAILSEEDIAKA
-455 IQLLHKA
+455 IQLLNTA
-462 WFTRSKKTSSKHEDV
+462 WFRKK
-477 FYYLF
+477 
-482 SSKNKTICS
+482 
-491 SSQY
+491 

>member
-1 MLELTPNLNM
+1 MLELTPNLNTK
-11 NSKKAL
+11 SKIAL

-28 IKDGTISAFTK
+28 IKDGTIPAFTK

-45 LAGYLQVSKNTI
+45 LASYLQVSKNTV

-69 IESISR
+69 IESASR

-80 CEFEQMMDVEGSEA
+80 CKIEQMIYVERSEA
-94 EVEEIPF
+94 KVEEVSF
-101 REGNYTF
+101 REENYKF
-108 DFTQTGVDTNTF
+108 DFTQTGVDTDTF

-136 NNDLLFLGHPQ
+136 NNELLFLGHPQ

-226 CMADLENSDANVVF
+226 CMAELENSDANVVF

-284 SGRPIPALQGLDT
+284 SGKPIPALQGLDT

-340 VSRMDQEVIR
+340 VSRMGQEVIR

-399 LLKVHNGMREEE
+399 LLQVHNGMREEE
-411 LIKAAAK
+411 LIKEAAK
-418 YSIKIYPF
+418 YSIKIYPV

-432 DTAPENVV
+432 GTAPENVV
-440 LLGFAILSEEEIAKA
+440 LLGFAILSEDEIAKA

-462 WFTRSKKTSSKHEDV
+462 WYTRK
-477 FYYLF
+477 
-482 SSKNKTICS
+482 
-491 SSQY
+491 

>member
-1 MLELTPNLNM
+1 M
-11 NSKKAL
+11 
-17 YVQLYEYIKKE
+17 
-28 IKDGTISAFTK
+28 
-39 LPAKRK
+39 
-45 LAGYLQVSKNTI
+45 SKNTI

-80 CEFEQMMDVEGSEA
+80 CKFEQMMDVEGSEA
-94 EVEEIPF
+94 KVEEVSF
-101 REGNYTF
+101 REENYTF
-108 DFTQTGVDTNTF
+108 DFTQTGVDTKTF
-120 PFTTYRKLIND
+120 PFTMYRKLIND
-131 VWQPH
+131 VWRPR

-226 CMADLENSDANVVF
+226 CMADLENSTANVVF

-247 PYGMIMPITRRTQ
+247 PYGMIMPITRRTR

-284 SGRPIPALQGLDT
+284 SGKPIPALQGLDT

-350 KFLNEGYWEKHIHKM
+350 KFLHEGYWEKHIHKM

-372 RDRLVFEIEKYFSNR
+372 RDRLVFEIEKYFSNHI
-387 VEVIGEDSGLHI
+387 EVIGEDSGLHI

-411 LIKAAAK
+411 LIQEAQNIVLK
-418 YSIKIYPF
+418 YILFLRTIK
-426 STYYKD
+426 T
-432 DTAPENVV
+432 V
-440 LLGFAILSEEEIAKA
+440 LHLKMSFYLGL
-455 IQLLHKA
+455 
-462 WFTRSKKTSSKHEDV
+462 RSYQKKKLRKR
-477 FYYLF
+477 FNY
-482 SSKNKTICS
+482 
-491 SSQY
+491 

>member
-1 MLELTPNLNM
+1 MLELTPNLNTK
-11 NSKKAL
+11 SKIAL

-28 IKDGTISAFTK
+28 IKDGTIPAFTK

-45 LAGYLQVSKNTI
+45 LASYLQVSKNTV

-69 IESISR
+69 IESASR

-80 CEFEQMMDVEGSEA
+80 CKIEQMIYVEGSEA
-94 EVEEIPF
+94 KVEEVSF
-101 REGNYTF
+101 REENYKF
-108 DFTQTGVDTNTF
+108 DFTQTGVDTDTF

-136 NNDLLFLGHPQ
+136 NNELLFLGHSQ
-147 GELSLREEIAN
+147 GELSLREEIAS

-226 CMADLENSDANVVF
+226 CMTDLENSDANVVF

-284 SGRPIPALQGLDT
+284 SGKPIPALQGLDT

-325 LIKKYQKEYLFYTQS
+325 VIEKYQKEYLFYTQS

-350 KFLNEGYWEKHIHKM
+350 RFLNEGYWEKHIHKM

-399 LLKVHNGMREEE
+399 LLQVHNGMREEE
-411 LIKAAAK
+411 LIKEAAK
-418 YSIKIYPF
+418 YSIKIYPV

-432 DTAPENVV
+432 GTAPENVV
-440 LLGFAILSEEEIAKA
+440 LLGFAILSEDEIAKA

-462 WFTRSKKTSSKHEDV
+462 WYTRK
-477 FYYLF
+477 
-482 SSKNKTICS
+482 
-491 SSQY
+491 